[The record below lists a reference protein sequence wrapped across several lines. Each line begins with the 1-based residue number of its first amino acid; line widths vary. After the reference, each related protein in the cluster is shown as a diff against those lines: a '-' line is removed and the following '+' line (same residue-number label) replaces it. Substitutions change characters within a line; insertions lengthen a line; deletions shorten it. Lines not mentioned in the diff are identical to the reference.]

1 MPAVGTT
8 TLLELEAALVEAGA
22 QLKAREVH
30 ALFLGGM
37 SSTNPRFGPQHL
49 IDQILGDGPTGDDTP
64 LTLIVTI
71 LGYWNH
77 LADERAAGRVRFVPM
92 DLPAGTNQAELG
104 EYASCRQNEIEWF
117 LRGLAAGGDAHRAD
131 GSARENILKRIAEA
145 RAYIHGVVKLLGR
158 GPFSSAE
165 ALAAAHD
172 NLVAISRT
180 IEGIIADLI
189 DDADRTR
196 RSAIGAST
204 DASPADAPVRRG
216 PKIGRNEPCPCGSG
230 KKWKRCC
237 GNLATA
243 PWTAD

>member
-1 MPAVGTT
+1 MPAIGTT
-8 TLLELEAALVEAGA
+8 TLLELDAALVEAGA
-22 QLKAREVH
+22 QLTAREVH

-37 SSTNPRFGPQHL
+37 SSTNTRFGPQHL
-49 IDQILGDGPTGDDTP
+49 LEQILGDGPTGDDPP

-92 DLPAGTNQAELG
+92 DLPAGATQAELT
-104 EYASCRQNEIEWF
+104 EYANCRQNEIEWY
-117 LRGLAAGGDAHRAD
+117 LRGLAAGGDTPRVD
-131 GSARENILKRIAEA
+131 GSARESILKRIAEA
-145 RAYIHGVVKLLGR
+145 RLYIQGVVKLLGR

-165 ALAAAHD
+165 ALAAAHN

-189 DDADRTR
+189 EDADRTR
-196 RSAIGAST
+196 RSAVGAFT
-204 DASPADAPVRRG
+204 AASPGDVPVRRG

-230 KKWKRCC
+230 KK
-237 GNLATA
+237 
-243 PWTAD
+243 